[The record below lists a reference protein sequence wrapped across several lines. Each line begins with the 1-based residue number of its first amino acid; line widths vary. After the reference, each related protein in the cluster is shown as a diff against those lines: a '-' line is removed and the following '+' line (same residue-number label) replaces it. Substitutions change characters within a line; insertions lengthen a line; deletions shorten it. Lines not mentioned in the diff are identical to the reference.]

1 LRLFFL
7 AVAVIY
13 MFFNLFCT
21 FWISSVNY
29 FDFACTQVTIASQR
43 RYVGYWGKL
52 LVHTC
57 ETQIGPPQVQLPE
70 TKCRELRRIR
80 LYDTLSTDCVKF
92 VISQLE
98 EVS

>member
-1 LRLFFL
+1 MVCAYL
-7 AVAVIY
+7 IY
-13 MFFNLFCT
+13 TGM
-21 FWISSVNY
+21 SVEDALQLYADRRTYNNEG
-29 FDFACTQVTIASQR
+29 VTIASQR
-43 RYVGYWGKL
+43 RYVRYWGRL
-52 LVHTC
+52 VVHTC

-80 LYDTLSTDCVKF
+80 LYDTLSTDRVKF